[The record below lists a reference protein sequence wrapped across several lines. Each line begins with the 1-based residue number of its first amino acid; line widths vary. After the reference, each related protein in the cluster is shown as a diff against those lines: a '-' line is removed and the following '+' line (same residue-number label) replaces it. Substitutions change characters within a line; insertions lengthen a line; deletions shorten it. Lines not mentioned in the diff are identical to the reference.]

1 MAIAP
6 SEAFDVVNS
15 RCRLL
20 AVFCQATVSRVC
32 HEPPV
37 PRVSNSRGSVG
48 TEWANAAGFLGQ
60 SDYSTTNPLAEFP
73 ATEDIQAPRFRQTR
87 KSKEVFRISSA
98 FVNMDGTSKDIII
111 PFSEATKVERLSS
124 HAYKVNLVSSFCIG
138 TGEFKPW
145 PLLVMLQRQDMGSN
159 IPRSS

>member
-60 SDYSTTNPLAEFP
+60 SDYSTTNPLCRVPGNRGYAGPPVSTDSE
-73 ATEDIQAPRFRQTR
+73 
-87 KSKEVFRISSA
+87 SKEVFRISSA